1 MGKNLT
7 KVLMET
13 SKRTL
18 IDRFANK
25 KKYMAYLL
33 LLPAIIILLGIAIFP
48 LIFSLSA
55 SLTNFT
61 FGMPKIKFIGFK
73 NYAGLFQDDYFWN
86 GLKLTGIFAGGTTL
100 GSLIIGFTI
109 ALLLDFV
116 DRGRGIIRSIVLSPM
131 CITSV
136 SVGIMWRLLF
146 MPDFSIVNYFLS
158 LFRISGPE
166 WLFNPTWA
174 IIAIMIAYIWQWT
187 PFIILMISAGMAALP
202 IEPYEAAMVDG
213 ASWFQTIRY
222 ITIPLIRP
230 VILLASIIRL
240 MDAFRVF
247 DHVFV
252 MTHGGPGRS
261 TQVLGYVIYLN
272 GIRYRYLGY
281 ATAMSWIMLIII
293 IILATLMIR
302 FFRQARF

>member
-1 MGKNLT
+1 
-7 KVLMET
+7 MET
-13 SKRTL
+13 AKLTL
-18 IDRFANK
+18 VDRFANK
-25 KKYMAYLL
+25 KKYLAYLF
-33 LLPAIIILLGIAIFP
+33 LLPAIVILFGIAIFP

-61 FGMPKIKFIGFK
+61 YGMPKIKFIGFT
-73 NYAGLFQDDYFWN
+73 NYADLFQDDYFWN
-86 GLKLTGIFAGGTTL
+86 GLKLTGLFAGGTTL
-100 GSLIIGFTI
+100 GSLFIGFLI
-109 ALLLDFV
+109 ALLFDFI
-116 DRGRGIIRSIVLSPM
+116 DRGRGIVRAIVLSPM

-146 MPDFSIVNYFLS
+146 MPDFSIINYLLS
-158 LFRISGPE
+158 LLNISGPE
-166 WLFNPTWA
+166 WLFNPAWA
-174 IIAIMIAYIWQWT
+174 LIAVMIAYIWQWT

-213 ASWFQTIRY
+213 ATWFQTIRY

-230 VILLASIIRL
+230 VILLAAIIRL

-261 TQVLGYVIYLN
+261 TQVLSYVIYLN

-293 IILATLMIR
+293 IVLATLMIR
-302 FFRQARF
+302 VFREARF